1 MVGRRVV
8 RVCGVVVLASA
19 LSLLSPFG
27 AVLGDPAA
35 DAAVDGAEIDPE
47 DRVSPAVLPALDA
60 RGDRSE
66 PSPDP
71 RLNESKPS
79 DPPKRVEAPK
89 LDPKRPPVPDMAKVD
104 QERSSAAQLVWESSP
119 GVFTAAA
126 SSLPK
131 WFKAADGRWAEIDVS
146 VAPVEGVAGVVSTR
160 AGPWSATFAPVGPG
174 VGGVSVVA
182 ADGDVLSWRPSAM
195 TATVAPKVSEDGL
208 MVTYRG
214 VWPGVDLRY
223 RLSTVGIAEEMVL
236 TSPEAQGVFAFDVD
250 QRLVRDGVA
259 EAEAAKLDKLPD
271 VQRRISRFSIEGV
284 DGIELGAPKMLTG
297 DGVPLSD
304 APVVSLAGDAGKGS
318 VWTVGVDDAWLKS
331 QPVDAFPLVL
341 DPGRPVHHLRGRRVE
356 VAGHA

>member
-89 LDPKRPPVPDMAKVD
+89 LDPKRPPVPDLTKVD
-104 QERSSAAQLVWESSP
+104 LERSSAAQLVWESSP

-146 VAPVEGVAGVVSTR
+146 VAPVEGGAGVVSTR
-160 AGPWSATFAPVGPG
+160 AGP
-174 VGGVSVVA
+174 
-182 ADGDVLSWRPSAM
+182 
-195 TATVAPKVSEDGL
+195 
-208 MVTYRG
+208 
-214 VWPGVDLRY
+214 
-223 RLSTVGIAEEMVL
+223 
-236 TSPEAQGVFAFDVD
+236 
-250 QRLVRDGVA
+250 
-259 EAEAAKLDKLPD
+259 
-271 VQRRISRFSIEGV
+271 
-284 DGIELGAPKMLTG
+284 
-297 DGVPLSD
+297 
-304 APVVSLAGDAGKGS
+304 
-318 VWTVGVDDAWLKS
+318 
-331 QPVDAFPLVL
+331 
-341 DPGRPVHHLRGRRVE
+341 
-356 VAGHA
+356 